1 MRGPLDPRVR
11 DEIVA
16 ETGGDPLALL
26 ELPRGMT
33 AAQLAGGFGLPR
45 ALGLSASIEESFRG
59 RAKALPPEARRLLL
73 AAAVAFLER
82 SVLLT
87 ADPVRR
93 AERTIAAAMANV
105 RAGAF
110 DSALELLATAEAG
123 PLDGSA
129 SARVDL
135 LRGQIAFAT
144 GLGRDAPPQLLKAAK
159 RLEPFDL
166 PAARDTYLG
175 AWGAALFA
183 GRLAEL
189 RGPRRDGR

>member
-1 MRGPLDPRVR
+1 M
-11 DEIVA
+11 
-16 ETGGDPLALL
+16 
-26 ELPRGMT
+26 
-33 AAQLAGGFGLPR
+33 
-45 ALGLSASIEESFRG
+45 
-59 RAKALPPEARRLLL
+59 
-73 AAAVAFLER
+73 
-82 SVLLT
+82 LLT

-110 DSALELLATAEAG
+110 DSALELLATVEAG